1 MFVPFNGAQKSFL
14 SSTVKLTLN
23 EAISLNSRKLLQ
35 IPVTEF
41 LYVLQHNLWTEIN
54 AMTSSKEQSREQV
67 KRSTEQNWLR
77 RNSK

>member
-35 IPVTEF
+35 IPTTQF
-41 LYVLQHNLWTEIN
+41 MDWDQRYDQ
-54 AMTSSKEQSREQV
+54 
-67 KRSTEQNWLR
+67 
-77 RNSK
+77 

>member
-23 EAISLNSRKLLQ
+23 KASSLNSRKLLQ

-41 LYVLQHNLWTEIN
+41 L
-54 AMTSSKEQSREQV
+54 
-67 KRSTEQNWLR
+67 
-77 RNSK
+77 